1 MSSRIII
8 FSAPSGSGKSSII
21 KELLKEEDL
30 NLAFSISTTS
40 RIPRGKEQNGVEYY
54 FISVDEFKEKID
66 KQAFIEWQEVYVG
79 NFYGTYQ
86 SEIDR
91 LSSLGKNIVFD
102 LDVFGGIN
110 LKKIFGKQALSIFIQ
125 PPSLEELKKR
135 LEKRNTETIEKIQIR
150 IDKAKYELEQSI
162 YFDRLIINEDLS
174 ESVKEASQ
182 MIRNF
187 LKDSE
192 L

>member
-66 KQAFIEWQEVYVG
+66 KQAFIEWQEVYAG

-162 YFDRLIINEDLS
+162 YFDRLIINDDLS
-174 ESVKEASQ
+174 KSVKEASQ

>member
-174 ESVKEASQ
+174 ESVKEVSQ

>member
-135 LEKRNTETIEKIQIR
+135 LEKRNKETIEKIQIR

>member
-66 KQAFIEWQEVYVG
+66 KQAFIEWQEVYAG

-162 YFDRLIINEDLS
+162 YFDRFIINEDLS

>member
-66 KQAFIEWQEVYVG
+66 KQAFIEWQEVYAG

>member
-1 MSSRIII
+1 M
-8 FSAPSGSGKSSII
+8 
-21 KELLKEEDL
+21 
-30 NLAFSISTTS
+30 
-40 RIPRGKEQNGVEYY
+40 
-54 FISVDEFKEKID
+54 
-66 KQAFIEWQEVYVG
+66 
-79 NFYGTYQ
+79 
-86 SEIDR
+86 
-91 LSSLGKNIVFD
+91 
-102 LDVFGGIN
+102 DVFGGIN

-162 YFDRLIINEDLS
+162 YFDRFIINDDLS

>member
-66 KQAFIEWQEVYVG
+66 KQAFIEWQEVYAG

-102 LDVFGGIN
+102 LDVFGR
-110 LKKIFGKQALSIFIQ
+110 QALSIFIQ

>member
-66 KQAFIEWQEVYVG
+66 KQAFIEWQEVYAG

-91 LSSLGKNIVFD
+91 LFSLGKNIVFD

-162 YFDRLIINEDLS
+162 YFDRLIINDDLS

>member
-66 KQAFIEWQEVYVG
+66 KQAFIEWQEVYAG

-91 LSSLGKNIVFD
+91 LSSLRKNIVFD

>member
-66 KQAFIEWQEVYVG
+66 KQAFIEWQEVYTG

-162 YFDRLIINEDLS
+162 YFDRLIINDDLS

>member
-66 KQAFIEWQEVYVG
+66 KQAFIEWQEVYAG

-150 IDKAKYELEQSI
+150 IDRAKYELEQSI

>member
-66 KQAFIEWQEVYVG
+66 KQAFIEWQEVYAG

-135 LEKRNTETIEKIQIR
+135 LEKRNTETLEKIQIR
-150 IDKAKYELEQSI
+150 IDKAKYELEQSV

>member
-66 KQAFIEWQEVYVG
+66 KQAFIEWQEVYTG

>member
-66 KQAFIEWQEVYVG
+66 KQAFIEWQEVYAG

-174 ESVKEASQ
+174 ESLKEASQ

>member
-21 KELLKEEDL
+21 RELLKEEDL

-66 KQAFIEWQEVYVG
+66 KQAFIEWQEVYTG

-162 YFDRLIINEDLS
+162 YFDRLIINDDLS

>member
-66 KQAFIEWQEVYVG
+66 KQAFIEWQEVYAG

-110 LKKIFGKQALSIFIQ
+110 LKKIFGKQALSIFVQ

>member
-66 KQAFIEWQEVYVG
+66 KQAFIEWQEVYAG

-150 IDKAKYELEQSI
+150 IDKAKYGLEQSI

>member
-162 YFDRLIINEDLS
+162 YFDTLIINEDLS

>member
-66 KQAFIEWQEVYVG
+66 KQAFIEWQEVYAG

-135 LEKRNTETIEKIQIR
+135 LEKRNPETIEKIQIR

>member
-66 KQAFIEWQEVYVG
+66 KQAFIEWQEVYAG

-135 LEKRNTETIEKIQIR
+135 LEKRNTETMEKIQIR

>member
-125 PPSLEELKKR
+125 PPSLEQLKKR
-135 LEKRNTETIEKIQIR
+135 LEQRNTETIEKIQIR

>member
-8 FSAPSGSGKSSII
+8 FSAPSGSVKSSII

-66 KQAFIEWQEVYVG
+66 KQAFIEWQEVYAG

-150 IDKAKYELEQSI
+150 IDKAKYELEQSV

>member
-150 IDKAKYELEQSI
+150 IDKAKYEVEQSI

>member
-1 MSSRIII
+1 M
-8 FSAPSGSGKSSII
+8 
-21 KELLKEEDL
+21 
-30 NLAFSISTTS
+30 
-40 RIPRGKEQNGVEYY
+40 
-54 FISVDEFKEKID
+54 
-66 KQAFIEWQEVYVG
+66 
-79 NFYGTYQ
+79 
-86 SEIDR
+86 
-91 LSSLGKNIVFD
+91 
-102 LDVFGGIN
+102 DVFGGIN

>member
-21 KELLKEEDL
+21 RELLKEEDL

-66 KQAFIEWQEVYVG
+66 KQAFIEWQEVYTG

-150 IDKAKYELEQSI
+150 INKAKYELEQSI
-162 YFDRLIINEDLS
+162 YFDRLIINDDLS

>member
-66 KQAFIEWQEVYVG
+66 KQAFIEWQEVYAG

-150 IDKAKYELEQSI
+150 IDKAKYDLEQSI

>member
-66 KQAFIEWQEVYVG
+66 KQAFIEWQEVYAG

-150 IDKAKYELEQSI
+150 IDKAKYELEQSV

>member
-66 KQAFIEWQEVYVG
+66 KQAFIEWQEVYAG

-182 MIRNF
+182 MIRNL

>member
-1 MSSRIII
+1 M
-8 FSAPSGSGKSSII
+8 
-21 KELLKEEDL
+21 

>member
-66 KQAFIEWQEVYVG
+66 KQAFIEWQEVYAG

-110 LKKIFGKQALSIFIQ
+110 LKKIFGKQALSSFIQ

>member
-66 KQAFIEWQEVYVG
+66 KQAFIEWQEVYAG
-79 NFYGTYQ
+79 NFYITYQ

-150 IDKAKYELEQSI
+150 IDKAKYELEQSV

>member
-79 NFYGTYQ
+79 NCYGTYQ

>member
-66 KQAFIEWQEVYVG
+66 KQAFIEWREVDAG